1 MIMEDINDVIDR
13 FDDLLTDIV
22 ELRDEY
28 DKEARDCLISEDYK
42 REETV
47 KEKADDLNKL
57 IDMYED
63 DLLKAGKLYKKE

>member
-1 MIMEDINDVIDR
+1 MEDIDDVIDR

-42 REETV
+42 REEIV